1 MLISLLLLICIGPAV
16 ILLSFAALL
25 ALAPNATPHGWWIL
39 PSIALGLLV
48 WAVIFKFVG
57 VI

>member
-1 MLISLLLLICIGPAV
+1 MLIALLLLICIGPAV
-16 ILLSFAALL
+16 ILFAFAALL
-25 ALAPNATPHGWWIL
+25 ALAPDATPHGWWVL
-39 PSIALGLLV
+39 PAIALGLLV